1 MRIRLVLVTAC
12 LFAAGCGGDDDPPPQ
27 RALAPVVLEV
37 TEPNDETVVRT
48 ESVRVAGTVS
58 PAGATVRVNGR
69 AAESEGSQFT
79 AEVPLDP
86 GANVV
91 DVIASARGR
100 APALT
105 AVRVTRELPVEVP
118 DLAGLAVE
126 EAESRLADAGLRA
139 KVEDDGGFF
148 DELLPGDPA
157 VCEQDPEAG
166 SEVRRGTVVR
176 LSIAKQC

>member
-12 LFAAGCGGDDDPPPQ
+12 LFAAGCGGDDDPPAQ

-69 AAESEGSQFT
+69 AADSEGSQFT

-91 DVIASARGR
+91 DVTASARGR

-118 DLAGLAVE
+118 DLDGLAVE
-126 EAESRLADAGLRA
+126 EAESRLEDAGLRA

-148 DELLPGDPA
+148 DELLPGDPV

-166 SEVRRGTVVR
+166 SEVRRGTVV
-176 LSIAKQC
+176 LLAIAKQC